1 MSYKINKTDGTLL
14 VDLIDGTINT
24 ESSDI
29 TLIGRNYKGFGELIN
44 ENFVK
49 MLENF
54 ASSSAPANPLRGQ
67 LWYDTSENRLKV
79 YNGTEFSTNGIIVS
93 ATQPNLSSGDIWIDS
108 LNNQMKFFDGSDLV
122 LVGPI
127 FTESQGVSGFVTES
141 KLDTQNQNRTILKFF
156 VGNTLIGVWSAAEFT
171 PVTSQLISELVS
183 GSNPTGAIFKGFNL
197 VDESYKYRGIAFKA
211 ESLIDN
217 QGSTILAAS
226 LLRSD
231 ANDTTTGTITINN
244 NDGLIV
250 GASGQGHLTVS
261 SVGDVM
267 LTNVV
272 NAKKIKLRVTNIT
285 SVEEAMVITS
295 NTRLVQLYP
304 GIITSTVEVGGNL
317 TVQGDL
323 TVQGTNTTV
332 NTTNLTVEDKN
343 ITIANVLS
351 PTDVTADGA
360 GFTIKGA
367 SDKTFNWVNATDAFT
382 SSEHIDLTAGKEYKI
397 NGVTVLSATALG
409 STIASAPGLTSLG
422 VLTQSKV
429 DNLTLNSNKITTKEE
444 VLSTITA
451 TGTGSTATLTF
462 STQGSPPYGTGETIV
477 VAGITPVGYNG
488 THVVTAC
495 TINSVSYTN
504 ITTAAQTVPGTITQI
519 SPVDLVLES
528 GTNIINVGATT
539 EHTITGL
546 ALPTAASHATRKDY
560 VDGYLPISLVA
571 DITGFSA
578 LSAGVNGSI
587 ANLLTDLYPPL
598 GMSGTGLGIPA
609 SVVGRIAM
617 IHTVEFGSLNVTI
630 PGANLESALDESFT
644 AVDQTIQ
651 SATAVTVVSVQ
662 TYQSGAAS
670 LDPGHIRITT
680 TNQVPNTFEVDQ
692 LVTIT
697 GCQGTVSTLFAA
709 PGINGTDYVISK
721 VITPGTV
728 FDIDLSTGTSAQ
740 SLAGIDAE
748 PGGNYNASSA
758 AVTRTIVVGAS
769 NKTVLQD
776 IAFDTV
782 TGTVGSVA
790 SRGLKRF
797 ILTAGTPPT
806 WQFNADLTSTVI

>member
-93 ATQPNLSSGDIWIDS
+93 ATQPNLTAGDIWIDS

-141 KLDTQNQNRTILKFF
+141 RLDTQNQTRTILKFF

-183 GSNPTGAIFKGFNL
+183 GSNPTGIIYQGFNL
-197 VDESYKYRGIAFKA
+197 TNTAYKYRGIALKA
-211 ESLIDN
+211 ESLIDGLGN
-217 QGSTILAAS
+217 TILADS

-231 ANDTTTGTITINN
+231 ANDITTGTLKIQNNGGLTIGLNDNLTLKYGSVSLPNAGIIKNN
-244 NDGLIV
+244 VSGSDISFNVSNPAEVSAVYIDATTYTTSLTTSTGRV
-250 GASGQGHLTVS
+250 GIFNTTPTRTLDIA
-261 SVGDVM
+261 GDVR
-267 LTNVV
+267 
-272 NAKKIKLRVTNIT
+272 I
-285 SVEEAMVITS
+285 
-295 NTRLVQLYP
+295 Q
-304 GIITSTVEVGGNL
+304 GNL
-317 TVQGDL
+317 NIEGTGTSAIVEDL
-323 TVQGTNTTV
+323 R
-332 NTTNLTVEDKN
+332 VEDK
-343 ITIANVLS
+343 TIELAT
-351 PTDVTADGA
+351 TDGTALLNDA
-360 GFTIKGA
+360 GVSGGGIRLKSTGT
-367 SDKTFNWVNATDAFT
+367 DKTYLYDHGYTAWS
-382 SSEHIDLTAGKEYKI
+382 SSENLNLATGKEYKI

-422 VLTQSKV
+422 PLTGPLNV
-429 DNLTLNSNKITTKEE
+429 DQLQLQGAT
-444 VLSTITA
+444 LSTPA
-451 TGTGSTATLTF
+451 
-462 STQGSPPYGTGETIV
+462 
-477 VAGITPVGYNG
+477 
-488 THVVTAC
+488 
-495 TINSVSYTN
+495 
-504 ITTAAQTVPGTITQI
+504 
-519 SPVDLVLES
+519 S
-528 GTNIINVGATT
+528 GNLQLQSFTNIISVQGSAR
-539 EHTITGL
+539 ITGL
-546 ALPTAASHATRKDY
+546 GLPSAASDATRKDY
-560 VDGYLPISLVA
+560 VDGHLPISLVA

-578 LSAGVNGSI
+578 LTAGVNGSI

-609 SVVGRIAM
+609 SVVGRIARV
-617 IHTVEFGSLNVTI
+617 HTVEFGSLTVNI

-644 AVDQTIQ
+644 AVDQTLN
-651 SATAVTVVSVQ
+651 TAPNTVQ
-662 TYQSGAAS
+662 TIQTYLSGAAL
-670 LDPGHIRITT
+670 LDPGNIRITT
-680 TNQVPNTFEVDQ
+680 PTGHSYEVGNTV
-692 LVTIT
+692 IIS
-697 GCQGTVSTLFAA
+697 GCNGSGVFAA
-709 PGINGTDYVISK
+709 TGFDGTYTVTK
-721 VITPGTV
+721 VIENAFPSTQ
-728 FDIDLSTGTSAQ
+728 FDINISATIP
-740 SLAGIDAE
+740 SIDSVSGAL
-748 PGGNYNASSA
+748 YNNSSA
-758 AVTRTIVVGAS
+758 AVTRTPSLGNS

-776 IAFDTV
+776 VAFGPV
-782 TGTVGSVA
+782 TGTVGSVV
-790 SRGLKRF
+790 SRGLKQF